1 MKNKLPVLNE
11 TSYLADKNI
20 DYRFYLAS
28 LLSSSFE
35 GEKESAYFKFSSECY
50 IYNIDYFLKKMKMNK
65 STFEKNTNKFLSSK
79 VISLDENGS
88 IKLRVKSDNLNRYL
102 LVKEEEIKEMLR
114 LSSNEIKV
122 YIAIRSLKSIS
133 NNSKVYLSK
142 IEMMTNLSTKTITK
156 ILEKLKEKG
165 FINYKSQKS
174 KTIKDLKLINTV
186 IYDFEMIIFEK
197 IENKTSDAQEN

>member
-142 IEMMTNLSTKTITK
+142 IEMMTNLSTKTIIK

-174 KTIKDLKLINTV
+174 KAIKDLKLINTI

-197 IENKTSDAQEN
+197 IENKTSDTQES

>member
-174 KTIKDLKLINTV
+174 KTIKDLKFINTV

>member
-174 KTIKDLKLINTV
+174 KAIKDLKLINTI

-197 IENKTSDAQEN
+197 IENKTSDTQES

>member
-142 IEMMTNLSTKTITK
+142 IEMMTNLSTKTIIK

-174 KTIKDLKLINTV
+174 KIIKDLKLINTI

-197 IENKTSDAQEN
+197 IENKTSDTQES